1 MELIIFDC
9 IFIGLD
15 VATSKVLSEIFGAG
29 LSGAQGAVEDRFLG
43 PCALHDSCRSTDFF
57 LFLLL
62 YFLFYAAPMTS
73 SVRFFLLS
81 CIIDRFL

>member
-15 VATSKVLSEIFGAG
+15 GAKSLVLTEIFGAG
-29 LSGAQGAVEDRFLG
+29 LSGAQSAAEDRALSTT
-43 PCALHDSCRSTDFF
+43 CAGRLIF
-57 LFLLL
+57 FLLL